1 MVSALHRTFSRLKR
15 RINVRISWRMVGRP
29 PFRRDF
35 QRHHWR
41 KACSYHWSTVLGFFS
56 SAADFHPGP
65 YPGPQHPQEAKRRVK
80 PRAGLSLLADTFFV
94 KGELT
99 AHGYHL
105 TSGSLSEEG
114 RDQNQ
119 SITDRLPA
127 EFEGFEHR
135 QKEECEIRV

>member
-1 MVSALHRTFSRLKR
+1 
-15 RINVRISWRMVGRP
+15 
-29 PFRRDF
+29 
-35 QRHHWR
+35 
-41 KACSYHWSTVLGFFS
+41 
-56 SAADFHPGP
+56 
-65 YPGPQHPQEAKRRVK
+65 VK

-135 QKEECEIRV
+135 QKEEFQGFHAPR